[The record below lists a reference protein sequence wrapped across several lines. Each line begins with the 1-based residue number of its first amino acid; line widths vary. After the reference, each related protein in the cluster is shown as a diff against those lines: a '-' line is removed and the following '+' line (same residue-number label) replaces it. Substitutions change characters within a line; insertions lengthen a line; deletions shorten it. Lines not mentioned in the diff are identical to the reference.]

1 MATIQTIPTQE
12 ITKPDILYK
21 FELIKQIQ
29 LIRTFAVQ
37 DVNAYSRSV
46 DVLKILLTPYI
57 DVIYKKD
64 EEAIENIED
73 IKRLKRNM
81 EYERNEEIKNRYT
94 KEYLMKKYDLIF
106 GYLLKLLDRLGLL
119 LEISISIDLSFS
131 DEIID
136 EEEDEEEE
144 EKEIIIENEGDAEA
158 NENKS

>member
-37 DVNAYSRSV
+37 DVNSYARSI

-57 DVIYKKD
+57 DTIYKQD

-73 IKRLKRNM
+73 IKRLKRNI
-81 EYERNEEIKNRYT
+81 EYERNEELKNKYT
-94 KEYLMKKYDLIF
+94 KEYLMKRYDLIL

-119 LEISISIDLSFS
+119 LEISVSIDLSFAE
-131 DEIID
+131 DIID
-136 EEEDEEEE
+136 DEDDEDE
-144 EKEIIIENEGDAEA
+144 EKEIILESSMDTDA
-158 NENKS
+158 NENQN